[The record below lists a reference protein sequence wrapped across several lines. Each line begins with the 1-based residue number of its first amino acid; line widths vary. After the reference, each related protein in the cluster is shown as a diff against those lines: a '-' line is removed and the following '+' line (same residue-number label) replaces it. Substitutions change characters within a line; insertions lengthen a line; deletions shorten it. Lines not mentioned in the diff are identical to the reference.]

1 MTLESGK
8 IYLRKYY
15 PQETVL
21 CPTLELKGTVE
32 VYVSNAPTKPTSTSE
47 MLLCKDFENNKI
59 NSVVGMTR
67 WIAVVYSSGSSANEM
82 GLIENPLRMDD

>member
-1 MTLESGK
+1 MILESGK
-8 IYLRKYY
+8 IYLRKGY
-15 PQETVL
+15 PQESYL
-21 CPTLELKGTVE
+21 LPTLELTGTVQ
-32 VYVSNAPTKPTSTSE
+32 VYVSNSGPKPASVSE
-47 MLLCKDFENNKI
+47 MKQCTDFENNKI

>member
-8 IYLRKYY
+8 IYLRKYF

-21 CPTLELKGTVE
+21 LPTLELTGNVE
-32 VYVSNAPTKPTSTSE
+32 VYVSNKPTKPASISE
-47 MLLCKDFENNKI
+47 MKLSEDFENNKI

-67 WIAVVYSSGSSANEM
+67 WIAVVYSSGSSADEM
-82 GLIENPLRMDD
+82 GLVENPFRMD

>member
-15 PQETVL
+15 PQEQVL
-21 CPTLELKGTVE
+21 LPTLELTGSVQ
-32 VYVSNAPTKPTSTSE
+32 VYVSNKAQQPTDVSE
-47 MLLCKDFENNKI
+47 MILCEEFENDKI

-67 WIAVVYSSGSSANEM
+67 WIAVVYSSGSSADEM
-82 GLIENPLRMDD
+82 GLIENPFRMD

>member
-15 PQETVL
+15 PQEQVL
-21 CPTLELKGTVE
+21 LPTLELTGSVQ
-32 VYVSNAPTKPTSTSE
+32 VYVSNKAQQPADVSE
-47 MLLCKDFENNKI
+47 MILCEEFENDKI

-67 WIAVVYSSGSSANEM
+67 WIAVVYSNGSSADEM
-82 GLIENPLRMDD
+82 GLIENPFRMD

>member
-15 PQETVL
+15 PAEQTL
-21 CPTLELKGTVE
+21 LPTLSLTGDVQ
-32 VYVSNAPTKPTSTSE
+32 VYVSNKGEKPSDISE
-47 MLLCKDFENNKI
+47 MILCEEFENDKI

-67 WIAVVYSSGSSANEM
+67 WIAVVYSNGSTAEEM
-82 GLIENPLRMDD
+82 GLVENPYRMD